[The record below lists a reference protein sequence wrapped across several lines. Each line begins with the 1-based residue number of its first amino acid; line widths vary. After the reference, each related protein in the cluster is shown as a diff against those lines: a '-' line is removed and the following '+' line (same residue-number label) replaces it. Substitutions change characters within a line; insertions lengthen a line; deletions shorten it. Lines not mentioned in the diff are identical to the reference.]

1 MAWTASCTNWT
12 AGAMQQ
18 EFLANFM
25 GKIDA
30 KGRILVPSSFRA
42 ALGDEK
48 TVHCMYSVAGDR
60 AIDVF
65 PAAHLKE
72 KTEAFKAK
80 YGVNSRE
87 YRQFQ
92 TVFKGGLFPITID
105 SDGRTI
111 LPDQLL
117 RKAQINEHAVFVGSG
132 DYFQIW
138 EPGVFEAYQEQAIHG
153 TQEAMFG
160 PVTRNGRSD

>member
-1 MAWTASCTNWT
+1 M
-12 AGAMQQ
+12 Q
-18 EFLANFM
+18 EFLANFR

-30 KGRILVPSSFRA
+30 KGRVSVPASFRSV
-42 ALGDEK
+42 LGEEK
-48 TVHCMYSVAGDR
+48 TIHCMYSVAGDR

-72 KTEAFKAK
+72 KTEAFKAQ

-92 TVFKGGLFPITID
+92 TVFKGGLFPISID
-105 SDGRTI
+105 GDGRII
-111 LPDQLL
+111 LPEQLL
-117 RKAQINEHAVFVGSG
+117 RKAQITDQALFVGAG

-138 EPGVFEAYQEQAIHG
+138 EPGVFEAYQEQAIKG

-160 PVTRNGRSD
+160 PVRDGRSD